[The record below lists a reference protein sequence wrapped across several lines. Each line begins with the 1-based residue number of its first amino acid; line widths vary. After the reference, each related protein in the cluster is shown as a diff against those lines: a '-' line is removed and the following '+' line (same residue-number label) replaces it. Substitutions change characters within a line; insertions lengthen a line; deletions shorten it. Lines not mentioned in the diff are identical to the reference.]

1 MVISP
6 LPLIFPPAL
15 FAHLH
20 DQEDQNL
27 INTRVFSINELGEN
41 DFVKFQLISITSGNV
56 FLPWNARAKFTVKNR
71 FKFCHYFAEDLY
83 YYTSASF
90 LNLLSV

>member
-56 FLPWNARAKFTVKNR
+56 FFS
-71 FKFCHYFAEDLY
+71 HGMHEQ
-83 YYTSASF
+83 
-90 LNLLSV
+90 NLLWKTDSNFAIILLKIYIIIQVLHF

>member
-15 FAHLH
+15 FAHLR

-56 FLPWNARAKFTVKNR
+56 FFTMECTSKIYCEKHSN
-71 FKFCHYFAEDLY
+71 FAII
-83 YYTSASF
+83 
-90 LNLLSV
+90 LLKIYIIIQVLHF